1 MLGGWRLAQRVPP
14 EAWVVG
20 FWSAALALMWTW
32 CAYPLTL
39 LLLTARR
46 RHPASLPADT
56 SSTPQPV
63 MSVVIA
69 AHNEEHVI
77 GQRVDNCLELAWPTD
92 KLEVVVVSDGST
104 DRTDEIVRGFSDPR
118 VKLVRTD
125 RVGKS
130 LAQNRA
136 IAEARGD
143 VVILSDA
150 DTSFDPGF
158 IDAMAHAFADPRVGV
173 ANGRLTWTNPNES
186 AVAHGGNA
194 YWRFELWLWRR
205 ESQLGVLGWTS
216 GQCMAVRRRIF
227 QPMEPQY
234 GDDVVIP
241 LDAISA
247 GYRVVY
253 CEQALAYEP
262 RIADVRSE
270 LRARSR
276 MTLRGL
282 SATAS
287 RFGAI
292 RPLRQ
297 PGVAAALISHKVLRW
312 LTPYFLATAA
322 IMNIGLLGHP
332 LYRLTG
338 GVQALFYVGAAIGFW
353 ADRLGMRLPLCSTAY
368 AFCLMNVGIGHGVAR
383 ALLRRRVYVYES

>member
-1 MLGGWRLAQRVPP
+1 MCAVVAGHDLSVHRQCSPQVTYTGFEPFSATAGNWPLVRWRASMLGGWRLAHRVPP

-32 CAYPLTL
+32 CAYPLAL

-136 IAEARGD
+136 IAEARG
-143 VVILSDA
+143 
-150 DTSFDPGF
+150 
-158 IDAMAHAFADPRVGV
+158 
-173 ANGRLTWTNPNES
+173 
-186 AVAHGGNA
+186 
-194 YWRFELWLWRR
+194 
-205 ESQLGVLGWTS
+205 Q
-216 GQCMAVRRRIF
+216 
-227 QPMEPQY
+227 
-234 GDDVVIP
+234 
-241 LDAISA
+241 
-247 GYRVVY
+247 
-253 CEQALAYEP
+253 
-262 RIADVRSE
+262 
-270 LRARSR
+270 
-276 MTLRGL
+276 
-282 SATAS
+282 
-287 RFGAI
+287 
-292 RPLRQ
+292 
-297 PGVAAALISHKVLRW
+297 
-312 LTPYFLATAA
+312 
-322 IMNIGLLGHP
+322 
-332 LYRLTG
+332 
-338 GVQALFYVGAAIGFW
+338 
-353 ADRLGMRLPLCSTAY
+353 
-368 AFCLMNVGIGHGVAR
+368 
-383 ALLRRRVYVYES
+383 